1 MKIALVA
8 PYDFAHPGGVTNH
21 ISALDY
27 EYTQLGHDVRII
39 APASR
44 HVTDFGDR
52 FIPIG
57 RIKKGSGTVS
67 LIDRYGKSRGLKPK
81 GFSHFQGE

>member
-1 MKIALVA
+1 MAAPDTEARSGLLMKIALVA

-21 ISALDY
+21 ISALDHQF
-27 EYTQLGHDVRII
+27 TQMGHDVRII

-44 HVTDFGDR
+44 PVMDFGDR

-57 RIKKGSGTVS
+57 RPFHIHSSESIIRVS
-67 LIDRYGKSRGLKPK
+67 I
-81 GFSHFQGE
+81 